1 MINLN
6 EQIKKSSIR
15 NNKIVNSFIT
25 SEKTNNHISFKNL
38 PTKDLIHNEK
48 RKFQKAGINRLL
60 KQKSSE
66 ISNTEN
72 DDNLNDELKPDNY
85 EDLFFFFLLHI
96 GKIEYFENILI
107 NKKERRTSNTYFFMN
122 IYDSL
127 TEEKIFWNNF
137 FFPKYVFKLFYI
149 KSRKLQKDIIKYSIL
164 KGKEIME
171 VINSYNKKYTSNIK
185 LKNWS
190 LKPSDAYLNYEKINQ
205 SKNSEL
211 ENSNKKTLSKIAN
224 FTDFIIRTKN
234 KGKGKTLIFL
244 GKTINIYID
253 DIENYQN
260 KKNELSMATED
271 SEFKK
276 NTKNEIIYT
285 FDDIAHK
292 NKKKNLTI
300 NNINTKLN
308 NSKNLNLDLS
318 NNKYKKI
325 PKKMIHTTKNKF
337 KFRNRIININKK
349 EIEKNLFFDYRKNI
363 HKLPI
368 IQLSKKHSP
377 EHSELKEFKNRT
389 KEISF
394 MEKMK
399 NKYISKK
406 NENKKNKIRFNSFR
420 IFNNENKI
428 KDNKTIIN
436 FFTKKN
442 KDFYY

>member
-1 MINLN
+1 MNNSKTRILKSLN
-6 EQIKKSSIR
+6 KVKKL
-15 NNKIVNSFIT
+15 KNSFIT
-25 SEKTNNHISFKNL
+25 DNRINNHVSFKSVGKNNINNNSIESSMTSFRKHFRAKTNKLN
-38 PTKDLIHNEK
+38 
-48 RKFQKAGINRLL
+48 QKKASETINTDNDN
-60 KQKSSE
+60 KS
-66 ISNTEN
+66 N
-72 DDNLNDELKPDNY
+72 DNDNLNPNDY

-107 NKKERRTSNTYFFMN
+107 NKKERRISNTYFFMN

-185 LKNWS
+185 SKNWS

-211 ENSNKKTLSKIAN
+211 EKSNKKTLSKIAN

-292 NKKKNLTI
+292 KKKKNLTI
-300 NNINTKLN
+300 NNIN
-308 NSKNLNLDLS
+308 
-318 NNKYKKI
+318 NKY
-325 PKKMIHTTKNKF
+325 F
-337 KFRNRIININKK
+337 
-349 EIEKNLFFDYRKNI
+349 
-363 HKLPI
+363 
-368 IQLSKKHSP
+368 
-377 EHSELKEFKNRT
+377 
-389 KEISF
+389 
-394 MEKMK
+394 
-399 NKYISKK
+399 
-406 NENKKNKIRFNSFR
+406 KNKI
-420 IFNNENKI
+420 I
-428 KDNKTIIN
+428 
-436 FFTKKN
+436 
-442 KDFYY
+442 